1 MLTSFV
7 RSREQRCPDGY
18 LTFAYISMV
27 VCMYGDTENRD
38 CFRWSD
44 WSQSNHMRPWLK
56 CMVMSS
62 QGTSRG
68 FFFFFFLPEREE
80 CSRRENQL
88 FSQLGCCFR
97 LWAVGPHVGIGDNLL
112 GTRGS
117 PPQADSQEMGTLVL
131 QPWGTGFCYA
141 LSVPGGESVPELI
154 RASTNSHLSLWF
166 TTAEPMRN
174 SDP

>member
-1 MLTSFV
+1 MLKTGTV
-7 RSREQRCPDGY
+7 LDDQIGPNLITCVLDLNVWLCHLREQ
-18 LTFAYISMV
+18 AEV
-27 VCMYGDTENRD
+27 
-38 CFRWSD
+38 
-44 WSQSNHMRPWLK
+44 
-56 CMVMSS
+56 
-62 QGTSRG
+62 
-68 FFFFFFLPEREE
+68 FFFFFFLPETEE

-131 QPWGTGFCYA
+131 QPRGTGFCYA

-166 TTAEPMRN
+166 PTAEPMRN